1 MAYTASQ
8 NPKTGTTYMAAALF
22 ATLILAA
29 GIAALAMHPAEA
41 FAKPLCAENG
51 PCYAGVNTNASA
63 ADGARSLCNSMAC
76 MRSAIE
82 GKLCAKRCLSGNGAA
97 FIDENGNGICDNY
110 ENGLCPGNGLGY
122 GNGNG
127 LGNGFGTQN
136 GNAYGYG
143 SGTGYGACANGGGCG
158 YTHGHGH
165 GACNGFVGGCQRAQ
179 NCPNR

>member
-1 MAYTASQ
+1 MTYTASQ
-8 NPKTGTTYMAAALF
+8 SPKTCTTYMAATLF
-22 ATLILAA
+22 ATLILVA

-41 FAKPLCAENG
+41 FARPLCTGNG
-51 PCYAGVNTNASA
+51 PCYASVNTNANA
-63 ADGARSLCNSMAC
+63 ADKAHSLCNSMAC

-82 GKLCAKRCLSGNGAA
+82 GKLCAQRCLSGNGAA

-127 LGNGFGTQN
+127 LGNGSGAQN
-136 GNAYGYG
+136 GSAYGYG
-143 SGTGYGACANGGGCG
+143 SGNGYGACVNGGGCG
-158 YTHGHGH
+158 YAHDCGHGI
-165 GACNGFVGGCQRAQ
+165 CNGLGSGCQSAP

>member
-8 NPKTGTTYMAAALF
+8 NPKTGTTYTAAALF
-22 ATLILAA
+22 ATLVLVV
-29 GIAALAMHPAEA
+29 GIAALAMRPGEA
-41 FAKPLCAENG
+41 FAKPLCDEND
-51 PCYAGVNTNASA
+51 PCYASVNANTADSA
-63 ADGARSLCNSMAC
+63 NSLCDSMTC

-82 GKLCAKRCLSGNGAA
+82 GKLCAKRCLSGNGPA

-110 ENGLCPGNGLGY
+110 ENGLCPGKGPGH

-127 LGNGFGTQN
+127 WGSGSSAQN

-143 SGTGYGACANGGGCG
+143 SGNGYGACVNDGGCG
-158 YTHGHGH
+158 YTLGHRHGI
-165 GACNGFVGGCQRAQ
+165 CNGPDSGCQRAQ

>member
-1 MAYTASQ
+1 MVYTASK

-22 ATLILAA
+22 ATLILLA

-41 FAKPLCAENG
+41 FAKPLCDENG
-51 PCYAGVNTNASA
+51 PCYTSVNANASA
-63 ADGARSLCNSMAC
+63 ADGPSSLCNSMAC

-82 GKLCAKRCLSGNGAA
+82 GKLCAQRCLSGDGAA

-127 LGNGFGTQN
+127 FGNGFGAQN
-136 GNAYGYG
+136 GSAYGYG
-143 SGTGYGACANGGGCG
+143 SGNGYGACANGGGCG
-158 YTHGHGH
+158 YGHGYSH
-165 GACNGFVGGCQRAQ
+165 GACSGFVDGCQRAQ

>member
-1 MAYTASQ
+1 MTHATSQ
-8 NPKTGTTYMAAALF
+8 NAKARTTHMAAALF

-41 FAKPLCAENG
+41 FAKPLCVGVG
-51 PCYAGVNTNASA
+51 PCYAGVNTNAST
-63 ADGARSLCNSMAC
+63 ADSANSLCNSMAC

-82 GKLCAKRCLSGNGAA
+82 GKLCAKRCPSGNGAA

-110 ENGLCPGNGLGY
+110 ENGLCPGKGPGH
-122 GNGNG
+122 GSGCG
-127 LGNGFGTQN
+127 WSSVSGAQN

-143 SGTGYGACANGGGCG
+143 NGNGYGACVNGGDCG
-158 YTHGHGH
+158 YAYSRGH
-165 GACNGFVGGCQRAQ
+165 GACSGFAGGCQRAQ

>member
-22 ATLILAA
+22 ATLILLA
-29 GIAALAMHPAEA
+29 GIAALAMQPAEA
-41 FAKPLCAENG
+41 FAKPLCDENG
-51 PCYAGVNTNASA
+51 PCYASVNTNAADSA
-63 ADGARSLCNSMAC
+63 NSLCDSMTC

-82 GKLCAKRCLSGNGAA
+82 GKLCAKRCLSGNGPA
-97 FIDENGNGICDNY
+97 FIDENDNGICDNY
-110 ENGLCPGNGLGY
+110 ENGLCLGKGLGY

-127 LGNGFGTQN
+127 WGSGSSAQN

-143 SGTGYGACANGGGCG
+143 SGNGYGACVNDGGCG
-158 YTHGHGH
+158 YTLGHRHGI
-165 GACNGFVGGCQRAQ
+165 CNGPDSGCQRAQ

>member
-22 ATLILAA
+22 ATLILFT
-29 GIAALAMHPAEA
+29 GIAALAMHSAEA
-41 FAKPLCAENG
+41 FAKPLCNGNG
-51 PCYAGVNTNASA
+51 PCYANVNTNAADSA
-63 ADGARSLCNSMAC
+63 NSLCGSMTC

-82 GKLCAKRCLSGNGAA
+82 GKLCAKRCLSGNGPA
-97 FIDENGNGICDNY
+97 FIDENDNGICDNY
-110 ENGLCPGNGLGY
+110 ENGLCPGKGLGY

-127 LGNGFGTQN
+127 WGSGSSAQN

-143 SGTGYGACANGGGCG
+143 SGNGYGACVNDGGCG
-158 YTHGHGH
+158 YTLGHRHGI
-165 GACNGFVGGCQRAQ
+165 CNGPDSGCQRAQ